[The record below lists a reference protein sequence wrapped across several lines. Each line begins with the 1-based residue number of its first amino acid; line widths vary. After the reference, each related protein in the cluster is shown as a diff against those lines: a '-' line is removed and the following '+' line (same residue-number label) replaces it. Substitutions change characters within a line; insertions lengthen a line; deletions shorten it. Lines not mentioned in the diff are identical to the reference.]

1 MSKKQTQLEN
11 DSEKLEQYLDLFAKM
26 EELEKKLSDL
36 KKQIHE
42 VSNKKQ
48 IHEVLEKINLIKSN

>member
-11 DSEKLEQYLDLFAKM
+11 DSEDLEQYLDLFAKM

-42 VSNKKQ
+42 VYCHQ
-48 IHEVLEKINLIKSN
+48 GHG